1 MSLSLHI
8 TLSLEQV
15 AALKAMGVPMTLG
28 SAEPSQSPTK
38 ALKAVK
44 KEKKPKDPNAP
55 KREPSEWIKFTGR
68 VRTVLQSYMA
78 GMTNEKGLPR
88 KPLPKEVTQTA
99 SILKEKGLMASC
111 CEAQILEVFQARAA
125 AVAAAAESATESATE
140 DEAPASPAPNAAAP
154 AVPGAPVK
162 KPHKPWSEETKK
174 AAAAK
179 RAATKAS
186 KKMQQNLAAAAAIP
200 LPESDEEELEE
211 GEIRSTELTDFKPWE
226 HKKVSYLKNAR
237 GDVVTEDM
245 QWVGRWDGDGKID
258 KKAAPPSDLGL

>member
-28 SAEPSQSPTK
+28 SAEPSQSSTK
-38 ALKAVK
+38 ALKVVK

-111 CEAQILEVFQARAA
+111 CEADILQTFEARAS
-125 AVAAAAESATESATE
+125 AVAASASESATE
-140 DEAPASPAPNAAAP
+140 DEAPASPVPNATVP

-179 RAATKAS
+179 RAATKAA
-186 KKMQQNLAAAAAIP
+186 KKLQEAATIP

-211 GEIRSTELTDFKPWE
+211 GEIRDMELLDFKSWE
-226 HKKVSYLKNAR
+226 HKKVTYLKNAR
-237 GDVVTEDM
+237 GDVVTGDGYK
-245 QWVGRWDGDGKID
+245 WVGRWDGDGKID
-258 KKAAPPSDLGL
+258 KNATVPSDLGL